1 MRGENLPSKAE
12 VERRVRLATGLEWQV
27 DKVYFSTAVNTV
39 IATLFLVIK
48 HEELGKLTFYAQT
61 DDMHG
66 LSKPY
71 SVHVD
76 RFCVD
81 KVLNHLNGGQDE

>member
-1 MRGENLPSKAE
+1 MRGENLPSKEE
-12 VERRVRLATGLEWQV
+12 VERRIRLATGLNWRV
-27 DKVYFSTAVNTV
+27 DKVYFSAVVNMV
-39 IATLFLVIK
+39 IVTLFLVIK

-61 DDMHG
+61 DDTHG

-71 SVHVD
+71 SIHID
-76 RFCVD
+76 QFCVD